1 MFLGTID
8 RSSARNFG
16 CIGCEIPVPLGC
28 GLSAKF
34 EARGRFPC
42 QEIRK
47 WSMRIRPPSTP
58 ATNACGKFAAAACGK
73 PSLRYSLR
81 TMQDDLPSETESN
94 HRRKLVVALGATMLA
109 APLPA
114 VAQAPGRVWRVGFLS
129 ARAESGPNEEVFRQA
144 LRELG
149 HVEGKNIVIEWRFSA
164 GLSARYREMAL
175 DLVRQKVD
183 CIVSFGIDT
192 SLAVKLATPTI
203 PIVMVSVSDDPVRRG
218 LVASLARPGGNVTG
232 FVVLGPDLSG
242 KRLQM
247 LREAVPRISRVAIL
261 WDRGSTANVSHVK
274 ETEVAARVLGIE
286 LQSLDVGAADGL
298 ENAFQ
303 AAAKGRAQALLVVA
317 TGFVNAHQ
325 ARIADLA
332 VKARLPAMYSNSQ
345 FPERGG
351 LMSYAADNVEQFRGA
366 ATYVDRI
373 LKGAKPA
380 DLPVQ
385 QPTRFELIVNLDAA
399 RKIGLTVPAGVL
411 LQANRVIE

>member
-1 MFLGTID
+1 MQGNPQT
-8 RSSARNFG
+8 
-16 CIGCEIPVPLGC
+16 E
-28 GLSAKF
+28 F
-34 EARGRFPC
+34 E
-42 QEIRK
+42 
-47 WSMRIRPPSTP
+47 M
-58 ATNACGKFAAAACGK
+58 
-73 PSLRYSLR
+73 
-81 TMQDDLPSETESN
+81 N
-94 HRRKLVVALGATMLA
+94 HRRKLLIALGASTLA
-109 APLPA
+109 LPAAA
-114 VAQAPGRVWRVGFLS
+114 VAQVPGRISRVGFLS
-129 ARAESGPNEEVFRQA
+129 ARAASGPNEDVFRQA

-149 HVEGKNIVIEWRFSA
+149 HVEGKNVVIEWRYSA
-164 GLSARYREMAL
+164 GLSERYREMAA

-183 CIVSFGIDT
+183 CIVSFGIEA
-192 SLAVKLATPTI
+192 SLAAKLATPTL

-247 LREAVPRISRVAIL
+247 LKEAVPKVSRVAIL
-261 WDRGSTANVSHVK
+261 WDRSSSANVSHLK
-274 ETEVAARVLGIE
+274 ETEAAARVLGIE